1 MNKISQR
8 TFAKTIAQKMIQ
20 EPAKRKHWVAMLAA
34 YMLETGITD
43 KVDAVANDVARE
55 IFVQSGELLVHV
67 TSARPLSDATRK
79 QVAHIIK
86 EQSGAKNVTLDEAV
100 DPSLLGGLIARTP
113 DAELDLS
120 VRSKL
125 KQLASI

>member
-20 EPAKRKHWVAMLAA
+20 DPARRKHWIKMLAA
-34 YMLETGITD
+34 YMVETGIAD

-55 IFVQSGELLVHV
+55 IFVQSGELLVRV
-67 TSARPLSDATRK
+67 SSARPLSDATRK
-79 QVAHIIK
+79 QVERIIK
-86 EQSGAKNVTLDEAV
+86 EQSGAKDVILDETV
-100 DPSLLGGLIARTP
+100 DPGLLGGLIARTP